1 MDNEKAYSEILQSSL
16 TLFSQYGYDGV
27 SLSEIYKNAKVSAS
41 TFKSFFEN
49 KEAVYSAIW
58 EEYFGNLYN
67 ALKDA
72 AIYRPTPEDYERD
85 VYGTIFS
92 IFTVV
97 QSYCKKFPEFF
108 VILKSIQFAPEKSEA
123 KKLCSAY
130 YDILINLFTDTFT
143 DIGKIHGMIK
153 GYETELAN
161 SLIAQ
166 INCNINSD
174 PAKFTRRF
182 MHGIFC

>member
-1 MDNEKAYSEILQSSL
+1 MDKEKAYSDILQSSL
-16 TLFSQYGYDGV
+16 TLFSLYGYDGV
-27 SLSEIYKNAKVSAS
+27 SLSDIYKAAKVSAS
-41 TFKSFFEN
+41 AFKSFFEN
-49 KEAVYSAIW
+49 KQAVYSAIW

-97 QSYCKKFPEFF
+97 QSYSIKFPEFF
-108 VILKSIQFAPEKSEA
+108 AVLKSIQFAPEKSEA

-130 YDILINLFTDTFT
+130 YDILINLLSDTFF
-143 DIGKIHGMIK
+143 DIGKIHGTIQ
-153 GYETELAN
+153 GNESSLAN
-161 SLIAQ
+161 SLISQ
-166 INCNINSD
+166 INCNID
-174 PAKFTRRF
+174 LEPAKFTRRF